1 MRQPGQEADA
11 LPLVVARRARAATAG
26 LWLWTSCQNEA
37 VVKKI
42 DETKKVTASA
52 LAPTADA

>member
-1 MRQPGQEADA
+1 M
-11 LPLVVARRARAATAG
+11 LPLVVAGRPRSGRSG
-26 LWLWTSCQNEA
+26 DWLWTSCKNEA

-52 LAPTADA
+52 VGPTADA